1 MSAVATLPLTALR
14 FLVTVQA
21 GPDQGQVF
29 QLLPPQI
36 SIGRGADNSI
46 PLSDGHCSR
55 QHVVIDITDSGV
67 LLRNVS
73 GKQPVY
79 VNDLL
84 TTEALLQNG
93 DIIRLGHSELYFVI
107 EALEDLFSPPQA
119 DLVPITAN
127 NGELYPH
134 PLATPEALQHHPNA
148 HSLNAY
154 AQPQHSTQEHHF
166 TQQAPPFAPPPP
178 PPVQTKKENKTA
190 FYAVVLVIVAVI
202 AYVAL
207 SENKKSAHSRATVN
221 TDEKVLETVEALDKK
236 VTELEK
242 SQTYANEGERLRIEE
257 SKRYFLEGFRD
268 FQKGQYRRAIQSFQA
283 ARALDP
289 KNLLIYRYEMLATK
303 SLDETAEFHLKQGA
317 QYRDKNMYSRC
328 SAAMAKVI
336 TILDNDKNPKSQ
348 EAKLVKKECDLL
360 NSGGR

>member
-1 MSAVATLPLTALR
+1 MNAVATLPLTTLR
-14 FLVTVQA
+14 FLMTVQS

-36 SIGRGADNSI
+36 SIGRGAENSI

-55 QHVVIDITDSGV
+55 QHVVIDITESGV

-107 EALEDLFSPPQA
+107 EALEDLFNPPQA
-119 DLVPITAN
+119 GLMPIPQ
-127 NGELYPH
+127 NGAELYPH
-134 PLATPEALQHHPNA
+134 PLENSGMPQGHPASQPLNIYSPAHHSPQENPF
-148 HSLNAY
+148 
-154 AQPQHSTQEHHF
+154 AQQP
-166 TQQAPPFAPPPP
+166 PPFAPPPP
-178 PPVQTKKENKTA
+178 PPAQTKKENKTA
-190 FYAVVLVIVAVI
+190 FYAVVLVVIAAI

-207 SENKKSAHSRATVN
+207 SENKKSARNRATLN
-221 TDEKVLETVEALDKK
+221 TDEKVMETVEALDKK

-242 SQTYANEGERLRIEE
+242 SQTYANEGERLRMEE
-257 SKRYFLEGFRD
+257 SKKYFLEGFRD

-289 KNLLIYRYEMLATK
+289 KNLLIFRYETLAAK
-303 SLDETAEFHLKQGA
+303 SLDETAEFYLKQGA

-328 SAAMAKVI
+328 SAAMAKVM

-360 NSGGR
+360 SSGGH